1 MTEAAPNKLSA
12 ATASA
17 AGIPLKP
24 ASNGQALTFSDPC
37 NDLIAALVKAQAKIT
52 NPPRSREVV
61 VHTRTGPGYSF
72 KYAPLDTIIEHVRKP
87 LTDNGLWFIQPLQQ
101 ENGKYQLCTL
111 LFHTSG
117 QYVRSEHPLLT
128 EGGGNQAFGSALTYM
143 RRYSLEAILGLAAQ
157 DDDDSH
163 QSVDDKEVDKI
174 TDRKATPAPV
184 SPRAG
189 GQHEVG
195 AFILY
200 DAFGTETET
209 FENPEKYLT
218 ALANNVKDNAAWFE
232 NNADQVTYIENFHGG
247 QVAHNANGS
256 ERSDGYTIA
265 KMCQQVRKL
274 AAPPQT
280 PLEAG

>member
-1 MTEAAPNKLSA
+1 MTETPNKLSA
-12 ATASA
+12 ATANA
-17 AGIPLKP
+17 AGIPPP
-24 ASNGQALTFSDPC
+24 AGNGQALTFSEPC
-37 NDLIAALVKAQAKIT
+37 NELIAALVKAQAKIT

-87 LTDNGLWFIQPLQQ
+87 LTDNGLWFIQTLQQ
-101 ENGKYQLCTL
+101 DNGKYRLCTL
-111 LFHTSG
+111 LFHSSG
-117 QYVRSEHPLLT
+117 QYVRSETPILT

-163 QSVDDKEVDKI
+163 QSVDDKDVDTI
-174 TDRKATPAPV
+174 TDRRAATPARTD
-184 SPRAG
+184 PRAG

-195 AFILY
+195 AFTLL
-200 DAFGTETET
+200 DAFGTETEK

-218 ALANNVKDNAAWFE
+218 ALANSVKDNAAWFE
-232 NNADQVTYIENFHGG
+232 NNADQVAYIENFHGG

-274 AAPPQT
+274 AAPPQQT
-280 PLEAG
+280 AEAR